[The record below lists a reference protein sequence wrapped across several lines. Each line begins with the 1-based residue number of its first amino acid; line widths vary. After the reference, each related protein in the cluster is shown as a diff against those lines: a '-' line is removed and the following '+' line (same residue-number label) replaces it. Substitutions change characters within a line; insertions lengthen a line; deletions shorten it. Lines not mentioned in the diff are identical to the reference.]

1 MASVSV
7 SNSPFVSLE
16 SKGTATVFLV
26 LYSCSGS
33 SSLRCSSWV
42 CAGCTCRT
50 SGDGTARKVLVLNAG
65 MTDIEEM
72 RVSFSEGYTGTSHR
86 KFELMGVFESN
97 LTFPLN
103 FEPLRLREYLTKI
116 RVVYDYYLRMRTLV
130 NVRFICTLMV

>member
-7 SNSPFVSLE
+7 SNSPFVNLE

-26 LYSCSGS
+26 LYSCSGN
-33 SSLRCSSWV
+33 SSLRCRSWAG
-42 CAGCTCRT
+42 AGCTCRT
-50 SGDGTARKVLVLNAG
+50 SGDGTVRKVLVLNEG

-72 RVSFSEGYTGTSHR
+72 RVSFSEGYTSHR

-103 FEPLRLREYLTKI
+103 FEPLRLREYLTKN
-116 RVVYDYYLRMRTLV
+116 RGLYDHYLRMRTFV
-130 NVRFICTLMV
+130 NVRFI